1 MKIRKIINGFLA
13 LLFTAAILLVSDLE
27 NRKDKSE
34 TNSKRMVAS
43 GMRAIPGRNYKIG
56 LTYFAPEK
64 AFDRAE
70 QGIWDGL
77 KDLGFVKDSNI
88 TCISQ
93 HANGEMANLQP
104 IHLNMDNQDIDLIV
118 VTSTPAVT
126 AALSVVKNHP
136 IVFSLSYTPLEAG
149 AGKSFTDHRPNITG
163 VGSFPPVEKTI
174 DFIVESI
181 PNVKR
186 IGTLY
191 NSSEANSVKVIGDG
205 RKYCESIGIE
215 LVENTAINTNEVYQA
230 ISALCMRNVD
240 AIWITG
246 DNTAFQAFSG
256 IVKVCHENKVPLVI
270 NDIDFVDDG
279 ALAAV
284 GISWYKTGYR
294 TASYVARVLNG
305 ESPADIPIENY
316 VDEIIRLNTDYAK
329 ELGIQFPDKYLHHN
343 KLKGNNYKFCLAH
356 YVDSPNSENAEHGLR
371 DELKRIGLIE
381 GEDFT
386 LKVFNAQGDISTLNS
401 IAEAISSDRWDI
413 VFTTSTPTIQSIS
426 KKITDTPI
434 VFTNVGDPLI
444 AGLGDSFDNHMN
456 HLTGISTLSDF
467 EGMVKLV
474 KEAIPGIK
482 TIGTIYT
489 PGEVNSVSYNDHLKI
504 EAEKYG
510 LKLISV
516 PANSATEVADA
527 ALSIANQGIE
537 AFTQISDN
545 LTASCGASIIKT
557 AYNSKIP
564 YFAFISKQT
573 DQGAIASIARDYYFA
588 GVDAVNMA
596 KEILEGTSPANIPF
610 RYVTKSSLKVN
621 TEAMEY
627 FNIQLPEKYT
637 QKE

>member
-1 MKIRKIINGFLA
+1 
-13 LLFTAAILLVSDLE
+13 
-27 NRKDKSE
+27 
-34 TNSKRMVAS
+34 
-43 GMRAIPGRNYKIG
+43 
-56 LTYFAPEK
+56 
-64 AFDRAE
+64 
-70 QGIWDGL
+70 
-77 KDLGFVKDSNI
+77 
-88 TCISQ
+88 
-93 HANGEMANLQP
+93 
-104 IHLNMDNQDIDLIV
+104 
-118 VTSTPAVT
+118 
-126 AALSVVKNHP
+126 
-136 IVFSLSYTPLEAG
+136 
-149 AGKSFTDHRPNITG
+149 
-163 VGSFPPVEKTI
+163 
-174 DFIVESI
+174 
-181 PNVKR
+181 
-186 IGTLY
+186 
-191 NSSEANSVKVIGDG
+191 
-205 RKYCESIGIE
+205 
-215 LVENTAINTNEVYQA
+215 
-230 ISALCMRNVD
+230 
-240 AIWITG
+240 
-246 DNTAFQAFSG
+246 
-256 IVKVCHENKVPLVI
+256 
-270 NDIDFVDDG
+270 
-279 ALAAV
+279 
-284 GISWYKTGYR
+284 
-294 TASYVARVLNG
+294 
-305 ESPADIPIENY
+305 
-316 VDEIIRLNTDYAK
+316 
-329 ELGIQFPDKYLHHN
+329 
-343 KLKGNNYKFCLAH
+343 
-356 YVDSPNSENAEHGLR
+356 
-371 DELKRIGLIE
+371 
-381 GEDFT
+381 
-386 LKVFNAQGDISTLNS
+386 
-401 IAEAISSDRWDI
+401 
-413 VFTTSTPTIQSIS
+413 
-426 KKITDTPI
+426 